1 MRLLASKERQM
12 FWLDKIAREVVDR
25 EERLNRGFSVLTVE
39 SGIGASG
46 FPHIGSAGDSL
57 RAYGVK
63 LALEDLGRKSRL
75 VAFSDDR
82 DGLRKVPA
90 GVPSEYAKYIG
101 MPVTDI
107 PDPWGCHES
116 YGAHMS
122 SMLIDALDKL
132 GVEYEFYSGTQA
144 YKSGLLDEYVDIILR
159 NHDGIEKIVREE
171 VGTSRPEGWI
181 PYWPVCEECGRIYTT
196 RVIELIPEERKVVY
210 VCDQEFK
217 GVRGCGH
224 RGEAKYVRGTGKLPW
239 KWGEFAARWA
249 ALGVVFEPHGKD
261 IADSFRVNAK
271 IAKEILGYEPPL
283 TIMYEMFLDATGEK
297 ISKSKGNVIT
307 PQDWLKYAPP
317 ESLRLLMFKRYKGT
331 RAISLERAPEYVED
345 LERHLRLYWN
355 LDRIPSERDRITV
368 KRLVEY
374 TYLLKGV
381 PKPPEFTFRS
391 LISVIGLLPWRELS
405 YDELFAT
412 VSEIIADYYGLDPE
426 GLERD
431 PTFKSWFERALNYVR
446 DIRSRIEVER
456 PQIDP
461 ACVAAIGRFLGS
473 IDEEMSAEDIQAAA
487 FETCRSAGISPKK
500 FFAAVYTLLVG
511 APRGPRLGPLVKRLG
526 VGRVK
531 SLIRKSINYYT
542 GGSVEPRRED

>member
-1 MRLLASKERQM
+1 M
-12 FWLDKIAREVVDR
+12 FWLDRIAREVVDR

-63 LALEDLGRKSRL
+63 LALENLGRRSKL

-82 DGLRKVPA
+82 DGLRKVPI
-90 GVPSEYAKYIG
+90 GVPPGYAKYLG

-107 PDPWGCHES
+107 PDPWGCHGS
-116 YGAHMS
+116 YGEHMS

-144 YKSGLLDEYVDIILR
+144 YRSGLLDEYVDKILR
-159 NHDGIEKIVREE
+159 NHDRVERIVREE
-171 VGTSRPEGWI
+171 VGTSKPEGWI
-181 PYWPVCEECGRIYTT
+181 PYWPICEECGRIYTT
-196 RVIELIPEERKVVY
+196 RVVELVPEERKVVY

-217 GVRGCGH
+217 GVSGCGH

-239 KWGEFAARWA
+239 KWGEFAVRWA

-261 IADSFRVNAK
+261 IADSFRVNAR
-271 IAKEILGYEPPL
+271 IAKEVLGYEPPL

-307 PQDWLKYAPP
+307 PQDWLRYAPP

-345 LERHLRLYWN
+345 LERHLRLYWD
-355 LDRIPSERDRITV
+355 LDRIPSERDRVTV

-374 TYLLKGV
+374 AYLLKGV
-381 PKPPEFTFRS
+381 PEPPKFTFRS
-391 LISVIGLLPWRELS
+391 LISVIELLPWRELPLE
-405 YDELFAT
+405 ELFAT
-412 VSEIIADYYGLDPE
+412 ASEIIADYYDLDPE
-426 GLERD
+426 ELKRD
-431 PTFKSWFERALNYVR
+431 PTFESWFHRALNYVK

-461 ACVAAIGRFLGS
+461 SCIEAIERFLEN
-473 IDEEMSAEDIQAAA
+473 IDESMSGEDIQVVA
-487 FETCRSAGISPKK
+487 FETCRSTGLSPKK

-511 APRGPRLGPLVKRLG
+511 APRGPRLGPLIRRLG
-526 VGRVK
+526 VERAK
-531 SLIRKSINYYT
+531 SLIRKSINHYL
-542 GGSVEPRRED
+542 GGSIEPRREDKNPP